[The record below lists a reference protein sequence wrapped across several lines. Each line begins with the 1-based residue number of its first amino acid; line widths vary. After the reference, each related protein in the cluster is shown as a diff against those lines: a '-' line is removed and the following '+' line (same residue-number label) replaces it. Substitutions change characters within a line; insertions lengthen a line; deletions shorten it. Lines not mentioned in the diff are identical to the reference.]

1 MNNLPRNKE
10 TGLVE
15 KFRYT
20 TSSIVHDNYKS
31 VFNPNTG
38 FYMRTD
44 DKYTGKDVFA
54 APFPE
59 LIDIGIME
67 TCVCS
72 GMCQVDCYQK
82 ACDRTGS
89 NMSLSDYQRI
99 IDECKGKVY
108 QVALG
113 GAGDPDT
120 HENFREI
127 LEYSAANNIVPN
139 FTTSGIAMTKEKAD
153 LCRRYCG
160 AVAVSQHSKLRK
172 VVLWKEKNN
181 EHVEKYVDTF
191 AEVHDYLDD
200 DWSLTDSIG
209 NDDEYTYKEI
219 YFESEISY
227 TYQAI
232 QTLLEAGVKTNI
244 HYVLSAE
251 SIDEAIVRLENNAFP
266 KGINA
271 VVFLLY
277 KPVGLGK
284 QDKVLKYTDER
295 LQKFF
300 KLVEKNN
307 FPFKIGFDSCSCSGL
322 VNFCKEM
329 DFSVVDYCEGGR
341 FSMYISADM
350 KAFPCSFANQT
361 DTGIDIKS
369 SSIKAAWDKF
379 EYFRERLSNSCLG
392 CSKREYCMGGCPL
405 LSSITLCN
413 RPERTIQKGL
423 IE

>member
-1 MNNLPRNKE
+1 MKELPRNEK

-15 KFRYT
+15 KFRYKPT
-20 TSSIVHDNYKS
+20 SIVHDNYKS
-31 VFNPNTG
+31 VFNPNNG

-54 APFPE
+54 AQFPE

-72 GMCQVDCYQK
+72 KKCKVDCYQK
-82 ACDRTGS
+82 ACDRTGN
-89 NMSLSDYQRI
+89 NMRLSDYQRI

-127 LEYSAANNIVPN
+127 LEYSAENNIVPN

-160 AVAVSQHSKLRK
+160 AVAVS
-172 VVLWKEKNN
+172 
-181 EHVEKYVDTF
+181 EHN
-191 AEVHDYLDD
+191 A
-200 DWSLTDSIG
+200 
-209 NDDEYTYKEI
+209 EYTNKAVE
-219 YFESEISY
+219 
-227 TYQAI
+227 
-232 QTLLEAGVKTNI
+232 TLLSSGVKTNI
-244 HYVLSAE
+244 HYVLSTE
-251 SIDEAIVRLENNAFP
+251 SIDRAIEILETGNYR

-284 QDKVLKYTDER
+284 QDKVLKYNDER
-295 LQKFF
+295 FQKFF
-300 KLVEKNN
+300 NLVENNKNL
-307 FPFKIGFDSCSCSGL
+307 PFKIGFDSCSCSGL

-329 DFSVVDYCEGGR
+329 DFSVIDYCEGGR

-361 DTGIDIKS
+361 DTGIDIKND
-369 SSIKAAWDKF
+369 SIQAAWNKF
-379 EYFRERLSNSCLG
+379 EYFRDRLSNSCLG
-392 CSKREYCMGGCPL
+392 CKNREQCMGGCPL